1 MTGDIHPLGPRSLP
15 SFVGAV
21 VGSDPLF
28 SKIIFI
34 VILQLHAMTEQML
47 VTVCR

>member
-1 MTGDIHPLGPRSLP
+1 MTGDFHPLGPRSLP
-15 SFVGAV
+15 PFVGAA

-34 VILQLHAMTEQML
+34 VILQLQAMTEQML
-47 VTVCR
+47 LIVCR